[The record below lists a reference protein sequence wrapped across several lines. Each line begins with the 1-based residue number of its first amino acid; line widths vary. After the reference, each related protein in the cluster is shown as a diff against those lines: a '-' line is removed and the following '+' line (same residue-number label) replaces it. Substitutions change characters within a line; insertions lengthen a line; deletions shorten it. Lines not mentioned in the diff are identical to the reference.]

1 MIGVD
6 WGTSSFRAWRMTA
19 DGRIADSIGA
29 PRGILTVEP
38 GTFPTVLDE
47 MIGPWLRAG
56 EDRVLICGMAG
67 SRQGWKE
74 AAYLPCPAD
83 ARALAGALT
92 EVEFPTA
99 RVWLVPGLSCRDG
112 NGVPEVM
119 RGEETKILGLLDRL
133 PAGRSIVLSP
143 GSHSK
148 WATVQDGTVMSFLTQ
163 FTGEAFATL
172 STHTIL
178 ARTLDRDAPED
189 EAAFAEGLERA
200 RQPGGL
206 LHHLFGMRARGLFGE
221 LADAAAASYLS
232 GMLLGHEV
240 AATLPDGT
248 RHVVLVGDGRMM
260 DRYARA
266 LRHFGADTTR
276 VPEEAAAAGLHRI
289 ATSLEAAA

>member
-6 WGTSSFRAWRMTA
+6 WGTSSFRAWRMEA
-19 DGRIADSIGA
+19 DGRIADRISA

-38 GTFPTVLDE
+38 GAFPTVLDE

-56 EDRVLICGMAG
+56 EDMVLVCGMAG

-92 EVEFPTA
+92 PVEFPTA
-99 RVWLVPGLSCRDG
+99 GVWLVPGLCCRDSS
-112 NGVPEVM
+112 GVPEVM
-119 RGEETKILGLLDRL
+119 RWEETKILGLLDQL
-133 PAGRSIVLSP
+133 PAGRSLVLSP

-148 WATVQDGTVMSFLTQ
+148 WATIEDGTVVSFLSQ

-189 EAAFAEGLERA
+189 EAAFAQGLDRA
-200 RQPGGL
+200 REPGGL

-221 LADAAAASYLS
+221 LADASAASYLS

-240 AATLPDGT
+240 AATLPEGT

-266 LRHFGADTTR
+266 LHHFGAETTL
-276 VPEEAAAAGLHRI
+276 VPEEAAAAGLFRI
-289 ATSLEAAA
+289 AASLEPAA

>member
-1 MIGVD
+1 MIGID
-6 WGTSSFRAWRMTA
+6 WGTSSFRAWRIEA
-19 DGRIADSIGA
+19 DGSIADRISA

-38 GTFPTVLDE
+38 GAFPTVLDE

-56 EDRVLICGMAG
+56 EDLVLVCGMAG

-92 EVEFPTA
+92 PVDFPTA
-99 RVWLVPGLSCRDG
+99 RVWLVPGLCCRDES
-112 NGVPEVM
+112 GVPEVM
-119 RGEETKILGLLDRL
+119 RGEETKILGLLDQL
-133 PAGRSIVLSP
+133 PAGRSLVLSP

-148 WATVQDGTVMSFLTQ
+148 WATVEDGTVVSFLSQ

-189 EAAFAEGLERA
+189 EAAFAEGLDRA

-221 LADAAAASYLS
+221 LADPAAASYLS
-232 GMLLGHEV
+232 GILLGHEV

-266 LRHFGADTTR
+266 LRHFGAETTL
-276 VPEEAAAAGLHRI
+276 VPEEAAAAGLFRI
-289 ATSLEAAA
+289 ASSLETVA